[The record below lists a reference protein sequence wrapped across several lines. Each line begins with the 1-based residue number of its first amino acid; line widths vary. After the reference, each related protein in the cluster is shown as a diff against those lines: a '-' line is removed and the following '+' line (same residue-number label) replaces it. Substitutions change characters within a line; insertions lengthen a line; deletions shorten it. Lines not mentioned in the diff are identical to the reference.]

1 MIHATVIAS
10 GSMGNAVLVSGGK
23 TSLLIDAGTGSKHI
37 ESCLHLAGIAPQH
50 LAGVLVTHEHG
61 DHTRALKTLCKKYRM
76 PVFANALTADALKR
90 SGLVADWCVFLTD
103 CAFRVGDLNISPFP
117 VPHDAADPVGFVI
130 SHGASSFAVATDFG
144 YVTPRVLASLQGVG
158 ALLVES
164 NHDLSMLRADRKRP
178 ESVKT
183 RILSRH
189 GHLSND
195 DAARLVA
202 SITSPALRHVVLA
215 HLSED
220 CNTHALAIRAVAERL
235 QAEGHSSPRIHCPGG
250 PDEAFPFSIEI

>member
-23 TSLLIDAGTGSKHI
+23 THLLVDAGTSAKHI
-37 ESCLHLAGIAPQH
+37 ESSLQLAGMAPRD

-61 DHTRALKTLCKKYRM
+61 DHTRALKTLCKKHST

-90 SGLVADWCVFLTD
+90 SGLAAEWCVFLTD
-103 CAFRVGDLNISPFP
+103 CAFRVGELNISPFP

-178 ESVKT
+178 ESVKA

-189 GHLSND
+189 GHLSNE
-195 DAARLVA
+195 DAAHLVA
-202 SITSPALRHVVLA
+202 SITSSALRHVVLA
-215 HLSED
+215 HLSDD
-220 CNTHALAIRAVAERL
+220 CNTRALAIQTVAEKL
-235 QAEGHSSPRIHCPGG
+235 NAAGHTSPQIHCPGG
-250 PDEAFPFSIEI
+250 PDDAFPFSIEI